1 MKRII
6 ATVLT
11 VCLLAGSLAGCV
23 IRPVEE
29 LYSLPKQSENYYN
42 LREAIRTVM
51 GSGVD
56 YSGPVS
62 GANQQAVQLTD
73 LDGDGEDE
81 VVLFAVAADSAP
93 LKLYIFDKI
102 NGEFKNIAVIEG
114 EGSSF
119 ESVQYLQI
127 DGKPGLEIIVG
138 RQLSDKI
145 AHSLS
150 VYSLAEGTLSELL
163 TTNYSEYTAIDM
175 DMDGLQDILIL
186 RADSEERTGVAELYR
201 FSKGF
206 LQRENEVL
214 LSGEMASVKR
224 IITGNMCRNVP
235 AAFVASAYDDS
246 SIVTDIITLRDGK
259 LVNLNLPDVP
269 NTNTATLRNYYVYS
283 TDIDRDGLIE
293 LPSTQRLLA
302 IKGEEG
308 SQDQWVINWFNMNLD
323 GTRIEK
329 TTTYHCYDSGWYVAL
344 SESWVPNLIVSRK
357 QSDSTYD
364 IYDFSLRLSGETKM
378 LFRIYGVSS
387 SERAN
392 FDKHSEA
399 IFLTEKGS
407 TSFFAVLGAGA
418 DAVGLTENG
427 MRELFHLIRV
437 DWNTGEV

>member
-6 ATVLT
+6 AA
-11 VCLLAGSLAGCV
+11 LLATCLFAVLLTGCF

-29 LYSLPKQSENYYN
+29 LYSLPKQPENYYN

-56 YSGPVS
+56 YSGPVA

-81 VVLFAVAADSAP
+81 VVLFAVAAD
-93 LKLYIFDKI
+93 
-102 NGEFKNIAVIEG
+102 
-114 EGSSF
+114 
-119 ESVQYLQI
+119 
-127 DGKPGLEIIVG
+127 
-138 RQLSDKI
+138 
-145 AHSLS
+145 SLS

-214 LSGEMASVKR
+214 LSGEMTSVKR

-235 AAFVASAYDDS
+235 AAFVASAYDES
-246 SIVTDIITLRDGK
+246 GIVTDIITLRDGK

-302 IKGEEG
+302 IRGDEG
-308 SQDQWVINWFNMNLD
+308 SQNQWVINWFNMNLD
-323 GTRIEK
+323 GTKVEK
-329 TTTYHCYDSGWYVAL
+329 TMTYHCYDSGWYVEL
-344 SESWVPNLIVSRK
+344 SKSWLPDLVVSRR
-357 QSDSTYD
+357 QSDGTYD

-378 LFRIYGVSS
+378 LFRIYGMSN
-387 SERAN
+387 SERTN
-392 FDKHSEA
+392 FEKNSEA
-399 IFLTEKGS
+399 VFLTEKGS
-407 TSFFAVLGAGA
+407 TSFFAVLGPGA